1 MGFFDF
7 LAPLFAAKRAGIDLG
22 TANILVYVKGQG
34 IVVNEPSVVAVHI
47 RDNAILAVGNEARAM
62 QGRTPG
68 TISVIRP
75 MRDGVIA
82 DYVTTEAML
91 RYFIGQITGRLNL
104 IRPEV
109 MITVPAGVTS
119 VEQRAVRDAA
129 EQAGARKPAHLIPEP
144 LAAAIGAQIPIGTA
158 RGNMVV
164 NIGGGRT
171 EAAVISLYGIV
182 VSESV
187 RMAGDR
193 IDEAIMA
200 YVRRRHNLI
209 IGEKTAEE
217 VKIAIGSALP
227 IEEGLKTQVRGR
239 DQLSG
244 LPKTITLTSVE
255 IAQAIQDCLG
265 MIVQTVRAVLE
276 RTPPELASD
285 IIDRGIVLTGGG
297 ALLRHLDELL
307 TEETGVPCYV
317 ADNPLECVAIGAGI
331 ALDYLDIIERS
342 LPTEEE
348 NLVGLF
354 PTAEQP

>member
-1 MGFFDF
+1 MAFEFMT
-7 LAPLFAAKRAGIDLG
+7 PKKAGIDLG

-34 IVVNEPSVVAVHI
+34 IVVNEPSVVARHN
-47 RDNAILAVGNEARAM
+47 RDNAIVAVGNEARAM

-68 TISVIRP
+68 SISVIRP

-82 DYVTTEAML
+82 DYLTTEAML
-91 RYFIGQITGRLNL
+91 RYFIGVIAGHFNL

-109 MITVPAGVTS
+109 MVTVPAGVTS

-129 EQAGARKPAHLIPEP
+129 EQAGARKPAHLVAEA
-144 LAAAIGAQIPIGTA
+144 LAAAIGAQIPIGSA

-193 IDEAIMA
+193 IDEAVMA

-217 VKIAIGSALP
+217 IKMAIGSALP
-227 IEEGLKTQVRGR
+227 VDESLSTQVRGR
-239 DQLSG
+239 AQLSG
-244 LPKTITLTSVE
+244 LPKTITRNSTEVS
-255 IAQAIQDCLG
+255 QSIQDCLG
-265 MIVQTVRAVLE
+265 TIVQTVRAVLE
-276 RTPPELASD
+276 KTPPELAAD
-285 IIDRGIVLTGGG
+285 VIDRGIMLTGGG
-297 ALLRHLDELL
+297 ALLRHMDELL
-307 TEETGVPCYV
+307 TQETGVPCYV

-331 ALDYLDIIERS
+331 ALDHLDVIKRS

-348 NLVGLF
+348 NLIGLF
-354 PTAEQP
+354 PTPER

>member
-1 MGFFDF
+1 MQ
-7 LAPLFAAKRAGIDLG
+7 LFASRRVGIDLG

-34 IVVNEPSVVAVHI
+34 ITVSEPSVVAQHN
-47 RDNAILAVGNEARAM
+47 RDNTIVAVGDEARSM

-68 TISVIRP
+68 SISVVRP

-82 DYVTTEAML
+82 DYLTTEAML
-91 RYFIGQITGRLNL
+91 RYFIGQVTGRFNL

-109 MITVPAGVTS
+109 MVTVPAGVTS

-129 EQAGARKPAHLIPEP
+129 EQAGARKPAHLVPEP
-144 LAAAIGAQIPIGTA
+144 LAAAIGARVPIGTA

-193 IDEAIMA
+193 LDEAIVA
-200 YVRRRHNLI
+200 YTRRRHNLI
-209 IGEKTAEE
+209 IGERTAEE
-217 VKIAIGSALP
+217 IKMAIGSALP
-227 IEEGLKTQVRGR
+227 VDEGLESQVRGR

-244 LPKTITLTSVE
+244 LPKTITLSSVE
-255 IAQAIQDCLG
+255 ISNAIQDSLG
-265 MIVQTVRAVLE
+265 VVVQTVRTVLE
-276 RTPPELASD
+276 KTPPELASD
-285 IIDRGIVLTGGG
+285 VIDRGILLTGGG

-307 TEETGVPCYV
+307 TQETGVPCYV
-317 ADNPLECVAIGAGI
+317 ADNPLECVAVGAGI
-331 ALDYLDIIERS
+331 ALDHIEVIKRS

-354 PTAEQP
+354 PQPDR

>member
-1 MGFFDF
+1 MNFDF
-7 LAPLFAAKRAGIDLG
+7 LASKKAGIDLG

-34 IVVNEPSVVAVHI
+34 IVVNEPSVVARHN
-47 RDNAILAVGNEARAM
+47 RDNAIVAVGNEARAM

-68 TISVIRP
+68 SISVIRP

-82 DYVTTEAML
+82 DYLTTEAML
-91 RYFIGQITGRLNL
+91 RYFIGLITGRFNI
-104 IRPEV
+104 IRPEIMV
-109 MITVPAGVTS
+109 TVPAGVTS

-129 EQAGARKPAHLIPEP
+129 EQAGARKPAHLVPEP
-144 LAAAIGAQIPIGTA
+144 LAAAIGARIPIGTA

-193 IDEAIMA
+193 IDEAIVS

-209 IGEKTAEE
+209 IGEKTAEDI
-217 VKIAIGSALP
+217 KISIGSALP
-227 IEEGLKTQVRGR
+227 IDEGLTTQVRGR

-244 LPKTITLTSVE
+244 LPKTITLSSVE
-255 IAQAIQDCLG
+255 VAQSIQDCLG
-265 MIVQTVRAVLE
+265 TIVHTVRAVLE
-276 RTPPELASD
+276 KTPPELAAD
-285 IIDRGIVLTGGG
+285 VIDRGIVLTGGG
-297 ALLRHLDELL
+297 AMLRHIDELL
-307 TEETGVPCYV
+307 TQETGVPCYV

-331 ALDYLDIIERS
+331 ALDHLDVIKRS

-354 PTAEQP
+354 PTPEQR

>member
-1 MGFFDF
+1 MAMEF
-7 LAPLFAAKRAGIDLG
+7 LAPKKAGIDLG

-34 IVVNEPSVVAVHI
+34 IVVNEPSVVARHN
-47 RDNAILAVGNEARAM
+47 RDNAIVAVGNEARAM

-68 TISVIRP
+68 SISVIRP

-82 DYVTTEAML
+82 DYLTTEAML
-91 RYFIGQITGRLNL
+91 RYFIGIITGRFNL

-109 MITVPAGVTS
+109 MVTVPAGVTS
-119 VEQRAVRDAA
+119 VEQRAVRDAS
-129 EQAGARKPAHLIPEP
+129 EQAGARKPAHLVPEP
-144 LAAAIGAQIPIGTA
+144 LAAAIGARIPIGTA

-193 IDEAIMA
+193 IDEAIVA

-209 IGEKTAEE
+209 IGDRTAEE
-217 VKIAIGSALP
+217 IKIAIGSALP
-227 IEEGLKTQVRGR
+227 VDEGLATQVRGR

-244 LPKTITLTSVE
+244 LPKTISLTSNEV
-255 IAQAIQDCLG
+255 AQSIQDCLG
-265 MIVQTVRAVLE
+265 TIVQTVRAVLE
-276 RTPPELASD
+276 KTPPELAAD
-285 IIDRGIVLTGGG
+285 VIDRGIVLTGGG
-297 ALLRHLDELL
+297 ALLRHMDELL
-307 TEETGVPCYV
+307 TQETGVPCYV

-331 ALDYLDIIERS
+331 ALDHLDVIKRS

-354 PTAEQP
+354 PSPDQR

>member
-1 MGFFDF
+1 MAFEF
-7 LAPLFAAKRAGIDLG
+7 LASKKAGIDLG

-34 IVVNEPSVVAVHI
+34 IIVNEPSVVARHN
-47 RDNAILAVGNEARAM
+47 RDNAIVAVGAEARAM

-68 TISVIRP
+68 SISVIRP

-82 DYVTTEAML
+82 DYLTTEAML
-91 RYFIGQITGRLNL
+91 RYFIGFITGRFNL

-109 MITVPAGVTS
+109 MVTVPAGVTS

-129 EQAGARKPAHLIPEP
+129 EQAGARKPAHLVPEP
-144 LAAAIGAQIPIGTA
+144 LAAAIGARIPIGTA

-171 EAAVISLYGIV
+171 EAAVISLYGLV

-193 IDEAIMA
+193 IDEAIVA
-200 YVRRRHNLI
+200 YVRRRHNLV
-209 IGEKTAEE
+209 IGERTAEE
-217 VKIAIGSALP
+217 IKIAVGSAIP
-227 IEEGLKTQVRGR
+227 IDEGLNTQVRGR

-244 LPKTITLTSVE
+244 LPKTITLSSIEV
-255 IAQAIQDCLG
+255 AQAIQDCLG
-265 MIVQTVRAVLE
+265 TIVQTVRAVLE
-276 RTPPELASD
+276 KTPPELASD
-285 IIDRGIVLTGGG
+285 VIDRGIVLTGGG
-297 ALLRHLDELL
+297 ALLRHMDELL
-307 TEETGVPCYV
+307 TQETGVPCYV
-317 ADNPLECVAIGAGI
+317 ADAPMECVAIGAGI
-331 ALDYLDIIERS
+331 ALDHLDVISRS

-354 PTAEQP
+354 PSPDR